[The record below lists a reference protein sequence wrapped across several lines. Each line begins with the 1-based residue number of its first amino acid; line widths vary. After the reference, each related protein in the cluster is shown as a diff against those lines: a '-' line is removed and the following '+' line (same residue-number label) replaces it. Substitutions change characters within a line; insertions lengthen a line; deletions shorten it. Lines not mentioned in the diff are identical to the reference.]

1 MENNE
6 FRKRLRVNVL
16 NGADFAEK
24 LAIKQACEAKKQQE
38 KNIKEQ
44 IKKRIYKSL
53 EAEMIKITNDSN
65 LSNNEKLDGL
75 DLLWDVQK
83 FLDKHEENVK
93 TLNNN
98 VYSKEK

>member
-6 FRKRLRVNVL
+6 FRKRLRVNIL
-16 NGADFAEK
+16 NGADYAER
-24 LAIKQACEAKKQQE
+24 LAVKHACEAKK
-38 KNIKEQ
+38 KNENFKEQ
-44 IKKRIYKSL
+44 VKKRIYKSL
-53 EAEMIKITNDSN
+53 EAEMINITNDVN

-93 TLNNN
+93 TLNET
-98 VYSKEK
+98 VYDKEK